1 MNITK
6 VDVPE
11 IVQNL
16 DETALIS
23 GENVKMYTKY
33 LKEYANAYA
42 NPEAAL
48 AMGDTLAYTVRGMEN
63 LGTESPSAMAWGCTY
78 LEPLTVD
85 GEFTITRGHFHQD
98 LSCPEYY
105 LCVGGNGYLIKWD
118 GADEVILEKMS
129 RNSLHWID
137 GKYAH
142 RMVNV
147 GDTQLAVIACY
158 PTKASQ
164 NYAAIEQKG
173 FPVRLFKE
181 NGEVKI
187 VEVNN

>member
-6 VDVPE
+6 IDVPQM
-11 IVQNL
+11 IQHL
-16 DETALIS
+16 DENALIT
-23 GENVKMYTKY
+23 GTNVKMYTKY
-33 LKEYANAYA
+33 LKEYASAYA

-48 AMGDTLAYTVRGMEN
+48 AIGDTLAYTVRGIED
-63 LGTESPSAMAWGCTY
+63 LEDKSPDALSWGCTY

-98 LSCPEYY
+98 RNCPEYY
-105 LCVGGNGYLIKWD
+105 LCASGTGYLIKWD
-118 GADEVILEKMS
+118 GEDEVILEKMT
-129 RNSLHWID
+129 RNSLHLID

-147 GDTQLAVIACY
+147 GDTQMAVFACY

-173 FPVRLFKE
+173 FPIRLFSE